1 MSAMLRGKNI
11 VRNRAIA
18 ILLACM
24 STAFAGCGSPG
35 LGETCD
41 KAGSTDA
48 CEDGL
53 VCTNESDR
61 NTCQQLCTDQ
71 AQCTAGLSCN
81 GVSGT
86 NLKSCQP
93 DKK

>member
-1 MSAMLRGKNI
+1 MLRGKNI
-11 VRNRAIA
+11 IRTRAIA
-18 ILLACM
+18 ILIACM
-24 STAFAGCGSPG
+24 PAASAGCGSPG

-41 KAGSTDA
+41 KAGATDA

-61 NTCQQLCTDQ
+61 NVCRQLCTDQ
-71 AQCTAGLSCN
+71 AQCAAGLGCN

-93 DKK
+93 DMK

>member
-1 MSAMLRGKNI
+1 MLRGKNI
-11 VRNRAIA
+11 IRTRAIA
-18 ILLACM
+18 IILTCLAAA
-24 STAFAGCGSPG
+24 SASCGSPG

-53 VCTNESDR
+53 VCTNESGGDKCR
-61 NTCQQLCTDQ
+61 QLCADQ
-71 AQCTAGLSCN
+71 AQCAAGFSCN
-81 GVSGT
+81 GISGT

-93 DKK
+93 DTKK